1 MERHTT
7 PVHDTPPVEPGE
19 QKTPV
24 PQPLGFDTNED
35 KQIFD
40 SLEVLRK
47 ATWERFDK
55 RREFEWRVALALWA
69 GMGTF
74 GAFTIAKDTLLRGS
88 NVVAFAVGM
97 ALTLTVAHFLFL
109 NGLTKRNNIDRRMTF
124 EFEDQMHK
132 LTHWQFS
139 EPTSEERKRL
149 RSVKYNYSFCFQL
162 LVTIVLATITV
173 AALWWKSLQVD
184 SLTRNG

>member
-55 RREFEWRVALALWA
+55 RREFEWRVALAFWA

-74 GAFTIAKDTLLRGS
+74 GALTIAKDSPLRGL
-88 NVVAFAVGM
+88 NVVVGAVLM
-97 ALTLTVAHFLFL
+97 VFILVFLHWVFL
-109 NGLTKRNNIDRRMTF
+109 SGLTRRNNIDRRMTT

-132 LTHWQFS
+132 LSHWQFS
-139 EPTSEERKRL
+139 H
-149 RSVKYNYSFCFQL
+149 
-162 LVTIVLATITV
+162 AT
-173 AALWWKSLQVD
+173 
-184 SLTRNG
+184 